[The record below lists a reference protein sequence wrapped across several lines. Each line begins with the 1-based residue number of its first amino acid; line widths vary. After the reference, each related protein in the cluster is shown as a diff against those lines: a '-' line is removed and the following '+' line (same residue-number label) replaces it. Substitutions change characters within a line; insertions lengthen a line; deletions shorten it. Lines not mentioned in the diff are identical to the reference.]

1 MDKNK
6 LVEVLDILDKLQF
19 FQGSRAGRELWACKS
34 KEVQDIDIANFNR
47 DIDIIRNYINSNNE
61 EKELK

>member
-19 FQGSRAGRELWACKS
+19 FQGSRAGRELWAYKS
-34 KEVQDIDIANFNR
+34 KEIQDLDLSNFNR
-47 DIDIIRNYINSNNE
+47 DINIIRNYINSNNE